1 MASDVAPERA
11 WFKSSYSQNEGTVC
25 VEIAHLPRATQVAIR
40 DSKEGVTGPALLV
53 SAAAWAAFITDVPGR
68 QGSAGS

>member
-40 DSKEGVTGPALLV
+40 DSKDKTGPALLV